1 MFAIF
6 VNIRTATHFYSYSK
20 KGFQSVGKETTVLVK
35 LTAFLEKEREK
46 FTDYSLVLVF
56 LVYLNVYSFYILE
69 M

>member
-35 LTAFLEKEREK
+35 LTAFLEKEREIYGL
-46 FTDYSLVLVF
+46 FFGSCIFSVF
-56 LVYLNVYSFYILE
+56 KCL
-69 M
+69 